1 MGKYPYQ
8 VPDDVI
14 IDDEIEDTEDVDR
27 YDEEEAGSDD

>member
-27 YDEEEAGSDD
+27 YEDKDD

>member
-8 VPDDVI
+8 VPDDVV

-27 YDEEEAGSDD
+27 YEDKDD